1 MSKRTAAMNQ
11 AEWVSAPLAF
21 QVVQVR
27 PPGYAHAEVLTEL
40 AECVFFGL
48 RRMGLPVFYG
58 QQANCPARQIVLGA
72 HLLDT
77 AGIAALPADAI
88 IYNSEQVDADSEW
101 LKGAYF
107 PALTSREVWDY
118 SAENVRRLIALGAK
132 SVRHVP
138 VGYVPEL
145 TRIAPAIEDIDVLFY
160 GSINTRRQK
169 ILEELGTRGLK
180 VVTLFG
186 AYGEQR
192 DQAIARAK
200 VVLSVHFYEAKIFE
214 IVRTAYLLTNA
225 KAVVA
230 ECGPDTSSEPDLH
243 EAICGVPYEG
253 LVGACE
259 ELVRDTNKRDALAE
273 RGRRIFAA
281 RREEKILAD
290 CLGLTETA
298 GSPRGS
304 APFPALPGTLHL
316 GSGKDF
322 KPDCFNVDIDVAWG
336 PDAVLDIGS
345 PALLGSTFETTRF
358 GSVTLEEGSFDAAA
372 ANDVLEHI
380 PHLTVA
386 MTNLLRLLRPGG
398 IFDVVVP
405 YDLGYGAWQDP
416 THVRAFN
423 ERSWLYYCDWHW
435 YLGWTEAR
443 FDIVSHEMILGPLG
457 TQLRGEGKGDDEI
470 LRTPRAVDSLRVR
483 LRKRY
488 LQASER
494 REALR
499 RQPGP
504 RT

>member
-1 MSKRTAAMNQ
+1 
-11 AEWVSAPLAF
+11 
-21 QVVQVR
+21 
-27 PPGYAHAEVLTEL
+27 
-40 AECVFFGL
+40 
-48 RRMGLPVFYG
+48 
-58 QQANCPARQIVLGA
+58 VLGA
-72 HLLDT
+72 QLLDA
-77 AGIAALPADAI
+77 AGLAALPADAI
-88 IYNSEQVDADSEW
+88 LYNSEQVDADSEW

-107 PALTSREVWDY
+107 PALISREVWDY
-118 SAENVRRLIALGAK
+118 SAENVRRLIALGAR

-145 TRIAPAIEDIDVLFY
+145 ARIAPAIEDIDVLFY
-160 GSINTRRQK
+160 GSINARRQK
-169 ILEELGTRGLK
+169 ILEELGARGLN
-180 VVTLFG
+180 VVRLFG

-214 IVRTAYLLTNA
+214 VVRAAYLLTNA

-230 ECGPDTSSEPDLH
+230 ECGPDTTLEPDLRD
-243 EAICGVPYEG
+243 AICGVPYEG
-253 LVGACE
+253 LVDACE
-259 ELVRDTNKRDALAE
+259 ELVRDTDKRHALAE

-290 CLGLTETA
+290 CLGLSETA
-298 GSPRGS
+298 GSARGS
-304 APFPALPGTLHL
+304 SPFPALPGTLHL

-322 KPDCFNVDIDVAWG
+322 RPDCFNVDIDAAWG
-336 PDAVLDIGS
+336 PDAVLDIAS
-345 PALLGSTFETTRF
+345 PALLGSTLETMRF
-358 GSVTLEEGSFDAAA
+358 GLVTLDEGSFDIAV

-380 PHLTVA
+380 PDLTVA

-443 FDIVSHEMILGPLG
+443 FDVVSHEMILGPLG
-457 TQLRGEGKGDDEI
+457 SQLRSEGKGDDEI
-470 LRTPRAVDSLRVR
+470 LRTPRAVDSLHVC

-488 LQASER
+488 LQESER
-494 REALR
+494 CEALC

-504 RT
+504 RGHLRTA